1 MDANL
6 RTILLAGLRDGS
18 IVPYLGPG
26 VLADVVNTTT
36 AAPMP
41 ATSDQL
47 ILAMNGGK
55 PMSPKLMYEFSR
67 AAMNIELKRGRVAV
81 TRFLNA
87 TYGDTQWT
95 RATLHDWL
103 QTNHPPYV
111 IDINRDTQLLDSYA
125 DVPHTLILGCARLG
139 GSDYRF
145 RLYAC
150 DGQTY
155 GPAVPEAVDPS
166 VPILFKPLGC
176 PKPHPSY
183 IASDADYVDY
193 ITELMGG
200 FAVPTFVK
208 TLRRGKLYL
217 LLGMRLDRDTERMV
231 LSDLIF
237 GAASP
242 AGWALI
248 ANPTNKERRF
258 LDKRNIEL
266 IEADW
271 PEILDASMSTGAAA

>member
-103 QTNHPPYV
+103 QTIRPPYV

-145 RLYAC
+145 RLYAY

-166 VPILFKPLGC
+166 APILFKPLGC